1 MKQLEDKILS
11 INDYL
16 RPYLGNCDLKGLVE
30 EIISNGE
37 QKRAEIGTEIAIQL
51 NSDSNVTA
59 YHIQNGEINFD
70 KFQNRGKGKM
80 YFPTVEM
87 SMIFLAKN
95 REIESK
101 AINLFKG
108 ISDVTLKGSDS
119 DKYKI
124 WREETSSN
132 ETNFDYHIFKI
143 NYTYSFKTNE
153 CNIICK

>member
-1 MKQLEDKILS
+1 MRALEDKILS
-11 INDYL
+11 INDYF

-30 EIISNGE
+30 EIVSNGE
-37 QKRAEIGTEIAIQL
+37 QKRAEIGSEIAIQL
-51 NSDSNVTA
+51 NSDSDVTA

-80 YFPTVEM
+80 YFPIVEM
-87 SMIFLAKN
+87 SMIFLAKD
-95 REIESK
+95 REVESK
-101 AINLFKG
+101 VFNLFKG

-124 WREETSSN
+124 WKEETSSDEPN
-132 ETNFDYHIFKI
+132 IDYHIFKI

-153 CNIICK
+153 CNVLCK